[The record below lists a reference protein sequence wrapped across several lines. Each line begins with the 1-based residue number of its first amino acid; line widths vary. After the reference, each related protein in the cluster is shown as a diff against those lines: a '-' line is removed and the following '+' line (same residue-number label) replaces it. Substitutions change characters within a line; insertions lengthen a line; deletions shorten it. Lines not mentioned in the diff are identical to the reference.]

1 MGVLG
6 DLGDV
11 LGGLDVGLGEVLGG
25 LGRVL
30 GESWKPSKQLKRVK
44 LHPRASGPNGV
55 TFFIKKGSQM
65 TPQRGP
71 QINKKSKK

>member
-11 LGGLDVGLGEVLGG
+11 LVGLEGGLGEVLGG

-30 GESWKPSKQLKRVK
+30 GESWKPSKQLKRVE

-55 TFFIKKGSQM
+55 TVFYQKRL
-65 TPQRGP
+65 PNDP
-71 QINKKSKK
+71 